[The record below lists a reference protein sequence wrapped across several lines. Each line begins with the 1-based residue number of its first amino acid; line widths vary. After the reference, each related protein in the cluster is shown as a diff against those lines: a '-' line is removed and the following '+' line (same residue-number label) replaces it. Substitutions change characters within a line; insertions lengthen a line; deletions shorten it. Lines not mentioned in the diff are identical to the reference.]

1 MWRLYRTAANAPQKN
16 QTLQT
21 LLLVIVIQNASNRI
35 IFGFPV
41 LTFTVKILI
50 RYGTVLALGL
60 LMKVNVQVISVDESI
75 IQAIKATEPDM
86 ELLIN
91 IYNKT
96 SDPIDIVLYMMERK
110 PGVVVLD
117 DDYLKPYSA
126 KILKSIKQIS
136 KNVKIIFLTSDNSV
150 DLGREISQIGI
161 YFYAIKPLTKDE
173 ILDLIKSGSTNN
185 KSTTFS

>member
-1 MWRLYRTAANAPQKN
+1 MYRTAANAPQKN

-41 LTFTVKILI
+41 LTFTFIILI
-50 RYGTVLALGL
+50 RYGTVLVLVL
-60 LMKVNVQVISVDESI
+60 LMKVNVQVISEDESI
-75 IQAIKATEPDM
+75 IQTIKAAEL

-91 IYNKT
+91 ICNNT
-96 SDPIDIVLYMMERK
+96 SDPIEVVLCMMDRK
-110 PGVVVLD
+110 PSVVVLD

-136 KNVKIIFLTSDNSV
+136 ENIKIIFLTSDNSV

-173 ILDLIKSGSTNN
+173 ILDLIKSVSTNN

>member
-1 MWRLYRTAANAPQKN
+1 MRRLYRTAVNAPQKN

-21 LLLVIVIQNASNRI
+21 LLLVILIQNASNRI
-35 IFGFPV
+35 IFGFPG
-41 LTFTVKILI
+41 LTFTFKILI
-50 RYGTVLALGL
+50 RYGTLLVLVL
-60 LMKVNVQVISVDESI
+60 LMKVNMQVISEDESI
-75 IQAIKATEPDM
+75 IQAIKAAKPDM

-126 KILKSIKQIS
+126 KILKSIKQFSNNI
-136 KNVKIIFLTSDNSV
+136 KIIFLTSDYSI
-150 DLGREISQIGI
+150 DLGREISPFGI
-161 YFYAIKPLTKDE
+161 FP
-173 ILDLIKSGSTNN
+173 
-185 KSTTFS
+185 